1 MPFSYTLVS
10 TIALLSTTLI
20 QGTDAAFP
28 KRGLC
33 SNDDIPITQFGG
45 RTNNGRSS
53 QVNWQYN
60 WDSTTNQ
67 KQSWSEYVPMLWGL
81 QDYHTGHWNDRANQW
96 LSTGG
101 SGHLLGF
108 NEPDIPSQAAL
119 SVSQAVAGYRKYM
132 KPFIGRA
139 SIGTPAVTNGGYN
152 WLSQFLDQCN
162 DCGIDFIAAHWY
174 NDQSLFDDFKNWVNK
189 LCTLGKGK
197 QVWITEVRFSQ
208 TPNILVHHAEVL
220 TNQKQFQAYGTI
232 DQQSAFLKKAIPF
245 LDNNSCVFRYAYFGA
260 ADPSKI
266 FLQNNAGPA
275 LSPLGVQYAFTPYGQ
290 AQKRDEIEAG
300 NRTAVEWTA

>member
-1 MPFSYTLVS
+1 MPFSRTFVS
-10 TIALLSTTLI
+10 TIALLSTALI
-20 QGTDAAFP
+20 QGTEAAFP

-45 RTNNGRSS
+45 VTNNGRSS

-60 WDSTTNQ
+60 WDSTTSQ
-67 KQSWSEYVPMLWGL
+67 EQPWSEYVPMLWGL
-81 QDYHTGHWNDRANQW
+81 QDYHTGHWNDRASYW
-96 LSTGG
+96 LSQGG

-108 NEPDIPSQAAL
+108 NEPDIPSQASL
-119 SVSQAVAGYRKYM
+119 SVAQAVAGYRKYM

-139 SIGTPAVTNGGYN
+139 SIGTPAVTNGGYD
-152 WLSQFLDQCN
+152 WLSQFLNQCT

-197 QVWITEVRFSQ
+197 QVWITE
-208 TPNILVHHAEVL
+208 
-220 TNQKQFQAYGTI
+220 FQAYGTI

-266 FLQNNAGPA
+266 FLQNNVGPA

-290 AQKRDEIEAG
+290 AQKRDEIADG